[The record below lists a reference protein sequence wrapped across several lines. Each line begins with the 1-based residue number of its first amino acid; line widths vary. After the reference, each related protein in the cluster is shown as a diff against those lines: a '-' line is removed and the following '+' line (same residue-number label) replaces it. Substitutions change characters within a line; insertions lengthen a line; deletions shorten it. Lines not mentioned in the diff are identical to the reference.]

1 MYSVLR
7 YCVFLLL
14 SISSLSALSQNY
26 PNRPITMIVPFAPGG
41 SADAISRPLADHLG
55 RILKQPIIISNRG
68 GGGGAP
74 GTAYALAAK
83 ADGYTI
89 LFNLSTISATPEAD
103 KLFDKKPQYELKQLA
118 PIALISSEP
127 LVLVAKTDSPF
138 NSLSDVTRAAKS
150 KPGQITY
157 GSSGVY
163 GPIHLAMEMYTN
175 EADIKL
181 QHVPFTGAGPALA
194 SLLGGHVDLLILALN
209 TALTH
214 QKSGS
219 IKILASWASQRNRLI
234 PNVPT
239 LKESGLNIEYP
250 NWSGLFVSSNTP
262 DDIILTLRNGVRS
275 LSKNPD
281 YLKSMD
287 ALNLS
292 VTYMD
297 APEFESFWR
306 TDAIRT
312 NEVLKKIG
320 RIE

>member
-1 MYSVLR
+1 
-7 YCVFLLL
+7 
-14 SISSLSALSQNY
+14 
-26 PNRPITMIVPFAPGG
+26 MIVPFAPGG